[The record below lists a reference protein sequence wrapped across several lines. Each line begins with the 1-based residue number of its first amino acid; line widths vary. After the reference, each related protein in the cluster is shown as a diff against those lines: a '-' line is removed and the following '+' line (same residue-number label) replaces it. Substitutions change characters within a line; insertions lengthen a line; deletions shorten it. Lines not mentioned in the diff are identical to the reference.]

1 MESNTVFAI
10 ISIIVTFGI
19 FLTIKIIE
27 HVKLKSLT
35 GSHKATGV
43 ILIIIAIAEIIYLA
57 ITLRVL
63 SSAIEIVASLSAL
76 LIFFAFVYLN
86 KLQNAASGISM
97 ALGRIKVGDKIEF
110 EGKTGTIKQVGLVK
124 TIVELDD
131 SEKLLFIP
139 NKKFDEDTYV
149 ISNQK
154 FKKH

>member
-139 NKKFDEDTYV
+139 NKKFDEDAYV